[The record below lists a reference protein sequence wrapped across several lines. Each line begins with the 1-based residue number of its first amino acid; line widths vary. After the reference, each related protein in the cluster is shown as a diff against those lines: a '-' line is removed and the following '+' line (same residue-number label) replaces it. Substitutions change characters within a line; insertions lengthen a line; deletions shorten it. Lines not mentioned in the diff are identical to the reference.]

1 MVAKHEE
8 AWAVSGCRLTTIPD
22 AYTLCEPWEVM
33 QSLRTSVFGKL
44 RVMAFSLKVT

>member
-1 MVAKHEE
+1 MLKPALGTPVVVAKHKE

-33 QSLRTSVFGKL
+33 LSLGT
-44 RVMAFSLKVT
+44 